1 MKKLKKI
8 LAFMLAVVMTLALS
22 GITAFAD
29 TTDST
34 GTITIKNAT
43 KEQTY
48 TVYKIFDA
56 TYNETTKTTAY
67 SVTAGNIKTAAQQ
80 AGSPFTVASTAD
92 SNNAYAVTLKDGKSA
107 ADVVTWINSNFAK
120 YEDTEDSTKI
130 TGYNLTAVATQPTPE
145 QGNTVTFNVPYGYYF
160 ITSTLGT
167 IVTVDT
173 NTPNVNVIDKN
184 QAGPE
189 WDGNSKKIVEGNN
202 LISENSANYGDNIKF
217 QIKFK
222 VTNYDGK
229 KEIDSYKIKDTMAP
243 ALKLLNDPAMEV
255 KVGTSTLSK
264 DTGYTITTDED
275 DNSFTLKINWR
286 NEDGTFKYDSPT
298 DITVTYFAK
307 VLDTAVIAGE
317 GNKNIAKLTYYAID
331 PDDPDNPDDPKP
343 YEDVETS
350 ETTTYVYAL
359 GFHKVDGADKTKNLS
374 GAEFS
379 VKLGETTIGA
389 VANQDG
395 TYSYTKDNT
404 VDGYTTTF
412 TSDANGLIVIKGLKE
427 GNYTV
432 TETKAPA
439 GYNLLPDS
447 VNIEAVMS
455 DSVVYTKETTTYYDA
470 NGNKVN
476 EEVTGGTTVTATY
489 PVPVAELIVENNS
502 GSELPSTGGI
512 GTTIFYVIGGIL
524 VVSAGIL
531 LVAKRRMRGQ
541 L

>member
-1 MKKLKKI
+1 M
-8 LAFMLAVVMTLALS
+8 
-22 GITAFAD
+22 
-29 TTDST
+29 
-34 GTITIKNAT
+34 
-43 KEQTY
+43 
-48 TVYKIFDA
+48 
-56 TYNETTKTTAY
+56 
-67 SVTAGNIKTAAQQ
+67 
-80 AGSPFTVASTAD
+80 
-92 SNNAYAVTLKDGKSA
+92 
-107 ADVVTWINSNFAK
+107 AK
-120 YEDTEDSTKI
+120 
-130 TGYNLTAVATQPTPE
+130 G
-145 QGNTVTFNVPYGYYF
+145 
-160 ITSTLGT
+160 
-167 IVTVDT
+167 
-173 NTPNVNVIDKN
+173 
-184 QAGPE
+184 
-189 WDGNSKKIVEGNN
+189 
-202 LISENSANYGDNIKF
+202 
-217 QIKFK
+217 
-222 VTNYDGK
+222 
-229 KEIDSYKIKDTMAP
+229 
-243 ALKLLNDPAMEV
+243 LKLLEDPDDLNDPKDPKMV
-255 KVGTSTLSK
+255 VMVGQDTLTK
-264 DTGYTITTDED
+264 NRDYEITEKGDH
-275 DNSFTLKINWR
+275 NFTLKINWR
-286 NEDGTFKYDSPT
+286 NEDGTFKYDSLT
-298 DITVTYFAK
+298 DITVTYSAK

-331 PDDPDNPDDPKP
+331 PDNPDPDNPDKPKP
-343 YEDVETS
+343 YEDSETS

-379 VKLGETTIGA
+379 VKLGETIIGA

-470 NGNKVN
+470 DGNKVN
-476 EEVTGGTTVTATY
+476 EEVTGGTTVKTTY
-489 PVPVAELIVENNS
+489 LVPVAELIVENNS
-502 GSELPSTGGI
+502 GAELPSTGGI

-531 LVAKRRMRGQ
+531 LVVKRRMRGQ